1 MIEVLKMLK
10 YSVRLYMD
18 KLFQLMLNPRILLL
32 ILKVLE
38 QQANCRV
45 WAKLLHGRGGELGEH
60 DESYGDGGGSKLT
73 VPQEWTS
80 GQRSPEA

>member
-10 YSVRLYMD
+10 YSVRLYID

-38 QQANCRV
+38 QQATCRV
-45 WAKLLHGRGGELGEH
+45 WAKLLHRRGGDLRER
-60 DESYGDGGGSKLT
+60 DES
-73 VPQEWTS
+73 
-80 GQRSPEA
+80 

>member
-10 YSVRLYMD
+10 YSVGLYID

-38 QQANCRV
+38 QQA
-45 WAKLLHGRGGELGEH
+45 
-60 DESYGDGGGSKLT
+60 T
-73 VPQEWTS
+73 
-80 GQRSPEA
+80 RSA